1 MKSLCSERRR
11 YQKAHMSNEKT
22 DFIHVCMSVCDFLE
36 KRLSLKMKP
45 LGNYKC
51 HSNQQASEK
60 MNIEKKNCKS
70 KSKAQKSLIFGNYIK
85 CESFFFAAELM

>member
-1 MKSLCSERRR
+1 MKSLCSEERRR

-22 DFIHVCMSVCDFLE
+22 DFIHREPCVYKCECESVCDFLA

-51 HSNQQASEK
+51 HSNQQASGK
-60 MNIEKKNCKS
+60 IVSTEKKS
-70 KSKAQKSLIFGNYIK
+70 HIR
-85 CESFFFAAELM
+85 